1 MTPVPL
7 QGLLLDLGYRSKT
20 SLSPPPRHTVQE
32 NQVPDRE
39 LHLLASPV
47 LHTQYRGPSGFR
59 CGSWLMS
66 LVWAL
71 IADYHLRCRGRGE
84 CFFFF
89 LFAESSVL
97 KERIALLVRWI
108 FLDFEIFFSNCRLH
122 TREVLMLEMR
132 NEHAYWCFEGN
143 VGQRLIY

>member
-1 MTPVPL
+1 
-7 QGLLLDLGYRSKT
+7 
-20 SLSPPPRHTVQE
+20 
-32 NQVPDRE
+32 
-39 LHLLASPV
+39 
-47 LHTQYRGPSGFR
+47 
-59 CGSWLMS
+59 MS

-108 FLDFEIFFSNCRLH
+108 FLDIEIFFSNCRLH
-122 TREVLMLEMR
+122 TNYARSV
-132 NEHAYWCFEGN
+132 N
-143 VGQRLIY
+143 VRDEK

>member
-1 MTPVPL
+1 MWIMADEPRVGTYC
-7 QGLLLDLGYRSKT
+7 GLSFEVSRS
-20 SLSPPPRHTVQE
+20 
-32 NQVPDRE
+32 
-39 LHLLASPV
+39 
-47 LHTQYRGPSGFR
+47 
-59 CGSWLMS
+59 
-66 LVWAL
+66 
-71 IADYHLRCRGRGE
+71 GRM
-84 CFFFF
+84 FFFF

-143 VGQRLIY
+143 VG